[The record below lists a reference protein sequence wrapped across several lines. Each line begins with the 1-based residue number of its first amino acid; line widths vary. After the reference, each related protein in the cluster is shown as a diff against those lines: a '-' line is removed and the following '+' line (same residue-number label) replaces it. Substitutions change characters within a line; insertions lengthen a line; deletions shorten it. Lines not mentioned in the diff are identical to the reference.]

1 MVKCTELMPDPHAH
15 NETEAA
21 QALVAVAP
29 LAARWI
35 ARLLAAHDPPLTT
48 QQYLALRAIAREPV
62 TVNELARRA
71 GVSGPAASQLL
82 NALADAGLLDR
93 HAAEE
98 DRRRQDLALSARGR
112 EALRSAEALL
122 AGQLASLI
130 GDLPRPEIDALARVL
145 PRVEAALSGAA
156 PPRRPPPPRPPH
168 PPHKPPPPRSRHPRP

>member
-1 MVKCTELMPDPHAH
+1 M
-15 NETEAA
+15 EAA
-21 QALVAVAP
+21 AALVAAAP

-35 ARLLAAHDPPLTT
+35 DRLLAAHDPPLTT
-48 QQYLALRAIAREPV
+48 PQYLALRAISREQV

-82 NALADAGLLDR
+82 STLADAGLVDR
-93 HAAEE
+93 QAAAA
-98 DRRRQDLALSARGR
+98 DRRRQELSLSAAGSEALS
-112 EALRSAEALL
+112 SAEVLL
-122 AGQLASLI
+122 AGQLASLL

-168 PPHKPPPPRSRHPRP
+168 PPHPPHERPRRPPRVRP